1 MKKILFLLLLPIT
14 CFAQSEISNFWEYG
28 NGAREISKFIN
39 DKNDSYMIYKKD
51 VKQGPK
57 SSGFRYSS
65 ILYLK
70 ADGTFLST
78 TTSYSDC
85 ANNCSYYSIGTF
97 KKIDETHIQL
107 QINSSSQTILC
118 PDGEKVNTE
127 PRDLGIFE
135 IKYHE
140 NGYKLIKINSK

>member
-28 NGAREISKFIN
+28 NRGISTVIN
-39 DKNDSYMIYKKD
+39 DQDDSYTISNDKINNSYI
-51 VKQGPK
+51 P
-57 SSGFRYSS
+57 